1 MIKKGA
7 FILEIFILVLMV
19 NGIENNGKD
28 LMIYRM
34 LIKIII
40 AQTII
45 MSVVINIKL
54 NEEHH

>member
-34 LIKIII
+34 LIKNII